1 MKNLKDREIVP
12 LPGLLLV
19 MGFDKKLQYF
29 KIYCILKQSST
40 SSREPCPSPETELK
54 AHPYHESTKA
64 QTSSYSQSSKD
75 VPDDL
80 EVTFTT
86 CKSKEGSLIVTTDVR
101 NTITKD
107 TKLPSI
113 ILLILSL
120 VIFACAFGYTMYRR
134 EADKRTLDKKR
145 NHYNDRV

>member
-64 QTSSYSQSSKD
+64 QTSSYSQGSIG
-75 VPDDL
+75 VP
-80 EVTFTT
+80 
-86 CKSKEGSLIVTTDVR
+86 
-101 NTITKD
+101 
-107 TKLPSI
+107 
-113 ILLILSL
+113 
-120 VIFACAFGYTMYRR
+120 
-134 EADKRTLDKKR
+134 
-145 NHYNDRV
+145 H